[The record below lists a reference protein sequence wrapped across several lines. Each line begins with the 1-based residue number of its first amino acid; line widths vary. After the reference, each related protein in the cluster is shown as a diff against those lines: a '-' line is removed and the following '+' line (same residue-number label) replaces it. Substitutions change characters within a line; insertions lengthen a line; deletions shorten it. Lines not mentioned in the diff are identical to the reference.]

1 MVMRIGT
8 WNVNSVRVREDRLLG
23 LLERHAP
30 DVLALQ
36 EIKVESHAFPREGV
50 EALGYHVT
58 AYGQKTYNG
67 VALLSRTPAEDVIQ
81 GFDDG
86 EEEDPQ
92 ARLLAARFGDT
103 HVISAYFPNGGEL
116 GSDKYAYKLAWM
128 RRLRR
133 WLDRHADASQA
144 WALVGDY
151 NVAPVE
157 ADVAMPERWRDTTLT
172 SDEVRAA
179 LTEIQAF
186 GLVDVLA
193 TPSRGRPVLV
203 VGLPEA
209 GLPQGRW
216 SAHRSR
222 LRDGAARGAIHRRL
236 HRPGR
241 AQGQAALG
249 PRPRLPRPR
258 MKRP

>member
-36 EIKVESHAFPREGV
+36 EIKVVSHAFPREGV

-186 GLVDVLA
+186 GLVDVFRRHHPEDGLFSWWDYRKLA
-193 TPSRGRPVLV
+193 FPKGD
-203 VGLPEA
+203 GLRIDHVYGTEP
-209 GLPQGRW
+209 L
-216 SAHRSR
+216 
-222 LRDGAARGAIHRRL
+222 AARSIDAFIDRDERKGKQPSDHAPVFL
-236 HRPGR
+236 D
-241 AQGQAALG
+241 LE
-249 PRPRLPRPR
+249 
-258 MKRP
+258 